1 MTVITNP
8 AFCSGSGPTSSS
20 SFEVVGDDLKPAANS
35 TTPWISTSGRIIGA
49 SHDDKH
55 LLSRCRATLD

>member
-8 AFCSGSGPTSSS
+8 DFCSGSGPASSS
-20 SFEVVGDDLKPAANS
+20 SFEVVGDDLKPVANS

-49 SHDDKH
+49 SQ
-55 LLSRCRATLD
+55 